1 MAQNGIN
8 GGVIMYLLYESLY
21 GELQYENDVTEIIGL
36 YKTKKGATKKAKE
49 LIKNELKN
57 GDYVL
62 DDERKDLENDS
73 FVRFFY
79 GKQENW
85 NCYYEIIIT
94 KLEVQ

>member
-1 MAQNGIN
+1 
-8 GGVIMYLLYESLY
+8 MYLVYESLY
-21 GELQYENDVTEIIGL
+21 GELQYENDATEIIGL
-36 YKTKKGATKKAKE
+36 YKTKKGAIKKAKE

-62 DDERKDLENDS
+62 DNERKDLENDS

-85 NCYYEIIIT
+85 NCYYEIIIK